1 MAGRIKGITIEIGG
15 DTTKLQKSLK
25 KVDSTLRQTQN
36 NLRDVNK
43 LLRFNPGNVELL
55 KQKHQLLS
63 EQVEETGKRLKHL
76 NELEKQMKA
85 AGVKETSEEYQRL
98 RREII
103 ETESK
108 QKYFTAQ
115 LKAFGTVG
123 AQRVAAVGT
132 AFAATGAKIT
142 AAGRAITTTVSL
154 WGATAVYGGKKLI
167 ELSEAQTQAENKLIE
182 VYRARMG
189 ASKEAAKATMDVASA
204 IQKQGVIG
212 DEVTLS
218 GAQMLATYAKYPKT
232 VDALLPA
239 MDNLLVQQKG
249 LNATQEDAAN
259 VAKLFGKVLTGQTGA
274 LSKAGITFDDAQQ
287 QVLKYGTEEE
297 KAAVLAEVIT
307 QNVGEM
313 NKAFAETDAGKIQQA
328 KNNLGDLGET
338 IGATILPAFAD
349 FAKSFSDKVLP
360 VIQKFADFLKAHP
373 MIAKVAMNMAVLA
386 AAVGPLVMIIGRIA
400 TGVGAIMQWAPKI
413 APMLTPQIAIIAGV
427 AAALVGIW
435 ASSEKLRTAVAEA
448 GKQIKA
454 AFGDALEAARPAL
467 QNMGSTLLP
476 IIQKVLGAIGNVLAK
491 LVPIIANVVVR
502 MINGTAQVIARV
514 NAMFNVIKSAAS
526 KIYSAFVTPIQNAYN
541 KVKSI
546 IDNIKKLFSGT
557 KFKFNQ
563 KISLPHF
570 SLKGVFD
577 ADKKKVPTASVR
589 WYGSAMQSGTILR
602 KPTIFGALGGN
613 LLGAGEAGNEVLVGQ
628 GSLYSQIQRAVSS
641 AMLSMSNNMAGAV
654 ATAVQMGM
662 AGQPAGGQMALQ
674 VYLYPNGPKMGEYI
688 VDAYDTYKK
697 RLG

>member
-15 DTTKLQKSLK
+15 NTTKLQKSLK
-25 KVDSTLRQTQN
+25 NVDSTLKKTQN
-36 NLRDVNK
+36 ELRDVNK
-43 LLRFNPGNVELL
+43 LLRFNPRNVELMRQ
-55 KQKHQLLS
+55 KQELLS
-63 EQVEETGKRLKHL
+63 DQ
-76 NELEKQMKA
+76 
-85 AGVKETSEEYQRL
+85 VKETSARLKQLNEAERQMKANGISETSEQYKRL

-108 QKYFTAQ
+108 QAYFNAQ

-132 AFAATGAKIT
+132 AFAAAGAKIT
-142 AAGRAITTTVSL
+142 GIGRTLTTTISL

-167 ELSEAQTQAENKLIE
+167 EMSEAQTQAENKLIE

-218 GAQMLATYAKYPKT
+218 GAQMLATFAKYPAT
-232 VDALLPA
+232 VNTLLPA

-274 LSKAGITFDDAQQ
+274 LSKAGITFDDTQKEI
-287 QVLKYGTEEE
+287 LKYGTEEE

-349 FAKSFSDKVLP
+349 FAKSFSDRVLP

-373 MIAKVAMNMAVLA
+373 MIAKVAMNLAVMA
-386 AAVGPLVMIIGRIA
+386 AAAGPLIMIIGKIA
-400 TGVGAIMQWAPKI
+400 TGVGMIMQWAPKI

-427 AAALVGIW
+427 AAALVGVW

-454 AFGDALEAARPAL
+454 AFVDALATAKPAL
-467 QNMGSTLLP
+467 TEMSSTILP
-476 IIQKVLGAIGNVLAK
+476 VIRTVLGAIGNVLAK
-491 LVPIIANVVVR
+491 LVPIISAVIVR
-502 MINGTAQVIARV
+502 AIQGTAQTVERV
-514 NAMFNVIKSAAS
+514 RTMFNVIKSVAS
-526 KIYSAFVTPIQNAYN
+526 KIYTTFVTPFQNAYN
-541 KVKSI
+541 KVKGI
-546 IDNIKKLFSGT
+546 INKIKSLFSGT

-570 SLKGVFD
+570 SLKGAFD
-577 ADKKKVPTASVR
+577 AAKKKVPTASVR
-589 WYGSAMQSGTILR
+589 WYASAMQSGTILR
-602 KPTIFGALGGN
+602 NPTIFGAVGNSLLGG
-613 LLGAGEAGNEVLVGQ
+613 GEVGNEVLVGQ
-628 GSLYSQIQRAVSS
+628 GSLFSQIQRAVSN

-662 AGQPAGGQMALQ
+662 SGQSAGGDMVLQ
-674 VYLYPNGPKMGEYI
+674 VYLYPNGPKMGEQI
-688 VDAYDTYKK
+688 VKAYDTHKK

>member
-218 GAQMLATYAKYPKT
+218 GAQMLATYAQYPKT

-386 AAVGPLVMIIGRIA
+386 AAAGPLVMIIGRIA

-427 AAALVGIW
+427 AAALVGVW
-435 ASSEKLRTAVAEA
+435 TSSEKLRTAVAEA

-454 AFGDALEAARPAL
+454 AFVDALATAKPTLTEL
-467 QNMGSTLLP
+467 GNTLLP
-476 IIQKVLGAIGNVLAK
+476 VIRTVLGTIGNVLAK
-491 LVPIIANVVVR
+491 LVPIISAVIVR
-502 MINGTAQVIARV
+502 TIQGTAQTIARIRT
-514 NAMFNVIKSAAS
+514 MFNVIKTVTS
-526 KIYSAFVTPIQNAYN
+526 KIYTALVTPFQNAYN
-541 KVKSI
+541 KVKGI
-546 IDNIKKLFSGT
+546 IDKIKSLFSGT

-570 SLKGVFD
+570 SLKGAFD
-577 ADKKKVPTASVR
+577 AAKKKVPTASVR
-589 WYGSAMQSGTILR
+589 WYASAMQSGTILR
-602 KPTIFGALGGN
+602 KPTIFGASGGN

-662 AGQPAGGQMALQ
+662 SGQTAGGQMALQ

>member
-218 GAQMLATYAKYPKT
+218 GAQMLATYAQYPKT

-386 AAVGPLVMIIGRIA
+386 AAAGPLVMIIGRIA

-427 AAALVGIW
+427 AAALVGVW

-454 AFGDALEAARPAL
+454 AFVDALATAKPTLTEL
-467 QNMGSTLLP
+467 GNTLLP
-476 IIQKVLGAIGNVLAK
+476 VIRTVLGTIGNVLAK
-491 LVPIIANVVVR
+491 LVPIISAVIVR
-502 MINGTAQVIARV
+502 TIQGTAQTIARIRT
-514 NAMFNVIKSAAS
+514 MFNVIKTVTS
-526 KIYSAFVTPIQNAYN
+526 KIYTALVTPFQNAYN
-541 KVKSI
+541 KVKGI
-546 IDNIKKLFSGT
+546 IDKIKSLFSGT

-570 SLKGVFD
+570 SLKGAFD
-577 ADKKKVPTASVR
+577 AAKKKVPTASVR
-589 WYGSAMQSGTILR
+589 WYASAMQSGTILR
-602 KPTIFGALGGN
+602 KPTIFGASGGN

-662 AGQPAGGQMALQ
+662 SGQTAGGQMALQ

>member
-218 GAQMLATYAKYPKT
+218 GAQMLATYAQYPKT

-274 LSKAGITFDDAQQ
+274 LSKAGITFDNAQQ

-386 AAVGPLVMIIGRIA
+386 AAAGPLVMIIGRIA

-427 AAALVGIW
+427 AAALVGVW
-435 ASSEKLRTAVAEA
+435 TSSEKLRTAVAEA

-454 AFGDALEAARPAL
+454 AFVDALATAKPTLTEL
-467 QNMGSTLLP
+467 GNTLLP
-476 IIQKVLGAIGNVLAK
+476 AIRTVLGAIGNVLAK

-514 NAMFNVIKSAAS
+514 NAMFNAIKTAAS

-546 IDNIKKLFSGT
+546 IDRIKNLFSGT

-570 SLKGVFD
+570 SLKGAFD
-577 ADKKKVPTASVR
+577 AAKNKVPTASVR
-589 WYGSAMQSGTILR
+589 WFSTAMQSGTILR
-602 KPTIFGALGGN
+602 KPTIFGASGGN

-628 GSLYSQIQRAVSS
+628 GSLYSQIQRAVSG
-641 AMLSMSNNMAGAV
+641 AMLSMSNAMAGAV

-662 AGQPAGGQMALQ
+662 SGQTAGGQMALQ

>member
-15 DTTKLQKSLK
+15 NTTKLQKSLK
-25 KVDSTLRQTQN
+25 TVDSTLKKTQN
-36 NLRDVNK
+36 ELRDVNK
-43 LLRFNPGNVELL
+43 LLRFNPRNVELMRQ
-55 KQKHQLLS
+55 KQELLS
-63 EQVEETGKRLKHL
+63 DQ
-76 NELEKQMKA
+76 
-85 AGVKETSEEYQRL
+85 VKETSARLKQLNEAERQMKAQGISATSEQYKRL

-108 QKYFTAQ
+108 QAYFTAQ

-154 WGATAVYGGKKLI
+154 WGATAIYGGKKLI

-218 GAQMLATYAKYPKT
+218 GAQMLATYAKYPAT
-232 VDALLPA
+232 VNALLPA

-307 QNVGEM
+307 ENVGEM

-349 FAKSFSDKVLP
+349 FAKSFSDRVLP

-386 AAVGPLVMIIGRIA
+386 AAAGPLVMIIGKIA
-400 TGVGAIMQWAPKI
+400 SGVGMIMQWAPKI
-413 APMLTPQIAIIAGV
+413 APMITPQIAIIAGV
-427 AAALVGIW
+427 AAALVGVW
-435 ASSEKLRTAVAEA
+435 ASSEKLRTAVAAA

-467 QNMGSTLLP
+467 QNMGRTLLP
-476 IIQKVLGAIGNVLAK
+476 IIQKVLGAIGNVLAR

-502 MINGTAQVIARV
+502 MINGAAQVIARV
-514 NAMFNVIKSAAS
+514 NAMFNAIKTAAS
-526 KIYSAFVTPIQNAYN
+526 KIYSAFVTPVQNAYN
-541 KVKSI
+541 RIKSI
-546 IDNIKKLFSGT
+546 INSIKSLFSGT
-557 KFKFNQ
+557 KFRFNQ
-563 KISLPHF
+563 KIALPHF
-570 SLKGVFD
+570 SLSGAFD
-577 ADKKKVPTASVR
+577 AAKKLVPKASVR
-589 WYGSAMQSGTILR
+589 WFSTAMQSGTILR
-602 KPTIFGALGGN
+602 KPTIFGASGGN

-641 AMLSMSNNMAGAV
+641 AMLAMSNAMAGAV

-662 AGQPAGGQMALQ
+662 SGQTAGGQMALQ